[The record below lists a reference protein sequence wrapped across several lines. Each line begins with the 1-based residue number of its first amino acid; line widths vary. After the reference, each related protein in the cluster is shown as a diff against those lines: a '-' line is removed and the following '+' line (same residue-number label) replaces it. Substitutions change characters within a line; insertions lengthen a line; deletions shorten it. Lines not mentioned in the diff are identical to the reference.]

1 MAAASKHLPIGRGG
15 LWRATHN
22 NLNKKWHKKIQ
33 SLGAQP
39 DAIRFDEFDVLGFF
53 GSLYNIVQSALAH
66 ENASIRCAPC
76 VNRSGAWLFRGER
89 FGAGIVDIDV
99 SPSDLGIGAAWR
111 SIDSVAEC
119 SFVARMELRV
129 GRTGGDLIHARFPPV
144 TTPGNLEILKGN
156 PS

>member
-66 ENASIRCAPC
+66 ENASIDAHLALIAAVVGSSVGNVLALGSSTSMFPRPTLASGRLGDPSTAS
-76 VNRSGAWLFRGER
+76 RSVRLSRAWSSESGEL
-89 FGAGIVDIDV
+89 GGISSMRD
-99 SPSDLGIGAAWR
+99 SHPSRDLETWK
-111 SIDSVAEC
+111 
-119 SFVARMELRV
+119 F
-129 GRTGGDLIHARFPPV
+129 
-144 TTPGNLEILKGN
+144 
-156 PS
+156 